1 MALQNS
7 RRPSDKHL
15 TQEELNALLPS
26 FNREDFYLSTDAIR
40 DAENHL
46 LNCED
51 CERKAL
57 LYRQFLN
64 HPVDTRQPSPR
75 SADCPKDEDVDW
87 FDVATGLWP
96 ELKAK
101 QLITHASQ
109 CGHCGPL
116 LRAALSVDE
125 DPTPEEER
133 FLARLR
139 QPSRPEPVLV
149 PAKRIRRGWQ
159 WQLARWAVP
168 VAAMAMIVGV
178 FGGRADR
185 SPRALSGPEFATL
198 AADTYRQQTDGTL
211 ALDVHAESQ
220 QQLNAW
226 FKTKSQLAVVLP
238 SSASMPVSDEEPRV
252 EGARLLPI
260 SGRQSAAYVAY
271 EMNTGPVGLVVTP
284 DSVAL
289 ASGGSVANFKTVSFH
304 YRMVQGYK
312 VVTWSVHGFTYGL
325 VSREGNHTQQSCM
338 VCHSAM
344 RDRDLTH
351 TPTPLP
357 DEKVLRP
364 MLQ

>member
-15 TQEELNALLPS
+15 TQDELNALLPS
-26 FNREDFYLSTDAIR
+26 SNREDSYLSADAVR
-40 DAENHL
+40 EAEDHL
-46 LNCED
+46 LKCED

-57 LYRQFLN
+57 LYRQFLTQ
-64 HPVDTRQPSPR
+64 PIDTRQQSPT

-87 FDVATGLWP
+87 FEVAAGLWP

-101 QLITHASQ
+101 QLMMHAAQ

-125 DPTPEEER
+125 EPTPEEER

-139 QPSRPEPVLV
+139 PPSRPEPALI
-149 PAKRIRRGWQ
+149 PIKKMQRRWQ

-168 VAAMAMIVGV
+168 VAAMAMLVGV
-178 FGGRADR
+178 FRIRADH

-238 SSASMPVSDEEPRV
+238 SSASMPVGEEEPRV

-260 SGRQSAAYVAY
+260 SGRQGAAYVAY
-271 EMNTGPVGLVVTP
+271 RMNTGPVGLVVAP

-289 ASGGSVANFKTVSFH
+289 ASGGSVANFNRLSFH
-304 YRMVQGYK
+304 YSMVQGYK
-312 VVTWSVHGFTYGL
+312 VVTWSVHGLTYGL

-357 DEKVLRP
+357 DEQILRP

>member
-26 FNREDFYLSTDAIR
+26 SNRGDSNLSADAVR
-40 DAENHL
+40 QAENHL
-46 LNCED
+46 LECED

-57 LYRQFLN
+57 FYRQFLN
-64 HPVDTRQPSPR
+64 QPMDTRQPSPP
-75 SADCPKDEDVDW
+75 SADCPKDGDVDW
-87 FDVATGLWP
+87 FEVAAGLWP

-125 DPTPEEER
+125 EPTPEEER
-133 FLARLR
+133 FLARRR
-139 QPSRPEPVLV
+139 QPSRPESVLV
-149 PAKRIRRGWQ
+149 PVKKIRRGLQ
-159 WQLARWAVP
+159 WQFARWAVP

-178 FGGRADR
+178 FRGRADL
-185 SPRALSGPEFATL
+185 SPRVLSGSEFATL

-260 SGRQSAAYVAY
+260 SGRQTAAYVAY
-271 EMNTGPVGLVVTP
+271 RMNTGPVGLVVTP

-289 ASGGSVANFKTVSFH
+289 ASGGSVANLNRLSFH
-304 YRMVQGYK
+304 YSMVQGYK
-312 VVTWSVHGFTYGL
+312 VVTWSVHGLTYGL

-344 RDRDLTH
+344 RDRDLTR